1 MENLKGERKPEVAG
15 KITYMKRHY
24 MHFLKTLDYQK
35 HDARIEMTTEEI
47 P

>member
-15 KITYMKRHY
+15 EVTDMHRHY
-24 MHFLKTLDYQK
+24 MRFLKILDYQI
-35 HDARIEMTTEEI
+35 HDARIEMRTKEI